1 MAGFFKG
8 LYCFSRC
15 RWWLTLHFICGS
27 SFFLTDLL
35 LFSHIFPIALLQ
47 TFYSVQWSGAAPPL
61 TATNTTNTTNN
72 NTDNKNSILSLDVY
86 GLRVGRVS
94 PRIRSLQ
101 DRLRRSHY
109 RNANYN
115 YALYDDEA
123 YAENNGGGADDNLS
137 EDI

>member
-1 MAGFFKG
+1 M
-8 LYCFSRC
+8 
-15 RWWLTLHFICGS
+15 
-27 SFFLTDLL
+27 
-35 LFSHIFPIALLQ
+35 
-47 TFYSVQWSGAAPPL
+47 QWSGAAPPL
-61 TATNTTNTTNN
+61 TATNTTNTTTNNNN
-72 NTDNKNSILSLDVY
+72 NTTDKNSYPPLDVY

-123 YAENNGGGADDNLS
+123 YAENNGGSADDHLS